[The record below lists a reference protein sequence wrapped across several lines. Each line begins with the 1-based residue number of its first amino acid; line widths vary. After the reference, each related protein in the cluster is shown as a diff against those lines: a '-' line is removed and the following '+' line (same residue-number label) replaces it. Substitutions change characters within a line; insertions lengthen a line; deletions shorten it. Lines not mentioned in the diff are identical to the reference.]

1 MLTTLRQLYYNP
13 TMLYLLYL
21 RSGFIKKF
29 PLDMKTIHLGRA
41 QDNNFCLNESFV
53 SKKHAK
59 IHVFKEHIVVEDLNS
74 TNGIYMGPTKID
86 RAPVKLNQCFRI
98 GYINFFLKKGN
109 PKEFVISEKVQ
120 PVLSKISNV
129 LSAGADETQEA
140 VRLLYSQPLIE
151 MLQIGFSLH
160 DSIDLFKYAREL
172 LDDTLRDGCLLL
184 ISKEKKSIKIESKW
198 NYSEKYLPLIN
209 RVLLTGDLFQK
220 ASTNCRPIDS
230 FHFCSFPVNKTPQQ
244 LVLLYLAHTDVPIHE
259 ITLAFLEDL
268 AVEISLIAA
277 LIEQN
282 RAVEAEEG
290 KEHILEIITINR
302 DMLNLLSKG
311 KKIAASHL
319 FVLIEGETGTGKEL
333 LAKFIHS
340 KSKRSTGNFVAL
352 NCAAIPEN
360 LMEDELFG
368 HEKGAFTDAKTRRAG
383 KLELSSGGTL
393 VLDEIGDMP
402 LSLQKKLLRVIQEGQ
417 FFRLG
422 GNQPIKVDLRIISLT
437 HKNIKEQLLKNQFRE
452 DLYYR
457 IAHVSL
463 KVPPLRNRKEDI
475 ASLVNYFS
483 EVFSKE
489 TQIYIKGF
497 SEEAIKA
504 MEKYDWPGNI
514 RELENEVKKVIAI
527 SESGDVIDLDQLK
540 DEITSPY
547 EDNIPHEPF
556 AGVIVGDDED
566 EKERLLALLAKHKWN
581 KTQVSNELN
590 ISRPTLYEK
599 LKKYNIES

>member
-1 MLTTLRQLYYNP
+1 
-13 TMLYLLYL
+13 MLYLLYL

-41 QDNNFCLNESFV
+41 QGNDFCLNESFV

-59 IHVFKEHIVVEDLNS
+59 INVYKEHIVVEDLDS
-74 TNGIYMGPTKID
+74 TNGIYVESEKISKT
-86 RAPVKLNQCFRI
+86 AVKLNQCFRI

-109 PKEFVISEKVQ
+109 PKEFIISEKVQ
-120 PVLSKISNV
+120 PVLKKISNV

-172 LDDTLRDGCLLL
+172 LDNTLRDGCLLL
-184 ISKEKKSIKIESKW
+184 ISKEQKTIKIESKW
-198 NYSEKYLPLIN
+198 NYNAKYLPLIN
-209 RVLLTGDLFQK
+209 RALQTGDLFEKPSIDSQ
-220 ASTNCRPIDS
+220 PIDS
-230 FHFCSFPVNKTPQQ
+230 VHFCSFPVTKGSQQ
-244 LVLLYLAHTDVPIHE
+244 LLLLYLNRIDTPIHE
-259 ITLAFLEDL
+259 VTLVFLDDL
-268 AVEISLIAA
+268 AAEISLIVS

-282 RAVEAEEG
+282 RTGDTENG
-290 KEHILEIITINR
+290 KDYSPEIITINQ
-302 DMLNLLSKG
+302 DMLNLLSKS
-311 KKIAASHL
+311 KKIAQSHL

-340 KSKRSTGNFVAL
+340 KSKRNTGQFVAL

-368 HEKGAFTDAKTRRAG
+368 HEKGAFTDAKARRIG

-402 LSLQKKLLRVIQEGQ
+402 LSLQRKLLRVIQEGQ

-422 GNQPIKVDLRIISLT
+422 GNQPINVDLRIISLT

-452 DLYYR
+452 DLFYR

-463 KVPPLRNRKEDI
+463 KVPPLKERKEDV
-475 ASLVNYFS
+475 APLVNYFS
-483 EVFSKE
+483 EVFSRE

-497 SEEAIKA
+497 SEEAMKS
-504 MEKYDWPGNI
+504 MEQYDWPGNI

-527 SESGDVIDLDQLK
+527 SENDDVIDLDQLK
-540 DEITSPY
+540 DEITSPPD
-547 EDNIPHEPF
+547 EHIPQNRYVGITH
-556 AGVIVGDDED
+556 GDDEG
-566 EKERLLALLAKHKWN
+566 EKETLLALLAKHKWN

>member
-1 MLTTLRQLYYNP
+1 
-13 TMLYLLYL
+13 MLYLLYL

-41 QDNNFCLNESFV
+41 QDNYLCLNESFV

-59 IHVFKEHIVVEDLNS
+59 INVFKDHIVVEDLDS
-74 TNGIYMGPTKID
+74 TNGVYIESTRISK
-86 RAPVKLNQCFRI
+86 AAVKLNQCFRI

-120 PVLSKISNV
+120 PVLNKISNV

-140 VRLLYSQPLIE
+140 IRLLYSQPLIE

-160 DSIDLFKYAREL
+160 DSIDLFKNAREL

-184 ISKEKKSIKIESKW
+184 ISNENRSIKIESKW

-209 RVLLTGDLFQK
+209 RVLQTGNIFQK
-220 ASTNCRPIDS
+220 PTPEPHPIDS
-230 FHFCSFPVNKTPQQ
+230 FHFCAFPVNKAPQQ
-244 LVLLYLAHTDVPIHE
+244 LALLYLARIDVPILQ
-259 ITLAFLEDL
+259 ITTTFLEDL
-268 AVEISLIAA
+268 AVEISLIAS

-282 RAVEAEEG
+282 RTVETEVG
-290 KEHILEIITINR
+290 RDQFPEIITLNQ
-302 DMLNLLSKG
+302 DMLNLLSKS

-340 KSKRSTGNFVAL
+340 KSKRNTGHFVAL

-368 HEKGAFTDAKTRRAG
+368 HEKGAFTDAKTGRKG

-422 GNQPIKVDLRIISLT
+422 GNHPIIVDLRIISLT

-463 KVPPLRNRKEDI
+463 KVPPLRDRKEDI
-475 ASLVNYFS
+475 APLVNYFS
-483 EVFSKE
+483 EVFSRE

-497 SEEAIKA
+497 SEEAMKA
-504 MEKYDWPGNI
+504 MERYDWPGNI

-527 SESGDVIDLDQLK
+527 SESGDIIDMDQLK
-540 DEITSPY
+540 DEITML
-547 EDNIPHEPF
+547 DTDDIPHGQYSAAI
-556 AGVIVGDDED
+556 AGDGEE
-566 EKERLLALLAKHKWN
+566 EKEKLLALLDKHKWN

>member
-1 MLTTLRQLYYNP
+1 
-13 TMLYLLYL
+13 
-21 RSGFIKKF
+21 
-29 PLDMKTIHLGRA
+29 MKIFLLGRA
-41 QDNNFCLNESFV
+41 QDNNLCLNESFV

-59 IHVFKEHIVVEDLNS
+59 INVYKDHIVVEDLNS
-74 TNGIYMGPTKID
+74 TNGVYIESNKINK
-86 RAPVKLNQCFRI
+86 AAVKLNQCFRI

-120 PVLSKISNV
+120 PVLKKISNV

-140 VRLLYSQPLIE
+140 IRLLYSQPLIE

-160 DSIDLFKYAREL
+160 DSIDLFKDAREL

-184 ISKEKKSIKIESKW
+184 ISNQNQSIKIESKW
-198 NYSEKYLPLIN
+198 NYNEKYLPLIN
-209 RVLLTGDLFQK
+209 RVLQSGNIFQK
-220 ASTNCRPIDS
+220 PSIAPQPINS
-230 FHFCSFPVNKTPQQ
+230 FHFCSFPVNKAPQQ
-244 LVLLYLAHTDVPIHE
+244 LALLYLARMDTPIHQ
-259 ITLAFLEDL
+259 ITMTFLEDL
-268 AVEISLIAA
+268 AVEISLIAS

-282 RAVEAEEG
+282 RAVESEEG
-290 KEHILEIITINR
+290 KDHSPEIITINQQ
-302 DMLNLLSKG
+302 MLNLLSKS

-340 KSKRSTGNFVAL
+340 KSKRNTGRFVAL

-368 HEKGAFTDAKTRRAG
+368 HEKGAFTDAKTSRTG

-422 GNQPIKVDLRIISLT
+422 GNHPINVDLRIISLT

-463 KVPPLRNRKEDI
+463 KVPPLKDRKEDI
-475 ASLVNYFS
+475 APLVNYFS
-483 EVFSKE
+483 DVFSRE
-489 TQIYIKGF
+489 TQLYIKGF

-504 MEKYDWPGNI
+504 MERYDWPGNI
-514 RELENEVKKVIAI
+514 RELENEVNKVIAI
-527 SESGDVIDLDQLK
+527 SESGDIIDLDQLK
-540 DEITSPY
+540 DEITVPY
-547 EDNIPHEPF
+547 TEDIPHNPY
-556 AGVIVGDDED
+556 AAVIVGDDEE
-566 EKERLLALLAKHKWN
+566 EKERLLGLLEKHKWN